1 VRCVLVHSCC
11 FFYCY
16 FLVAILAVAVVV
28 VAVVVC
34 CVRTYSV
41 LLPFFPLPTTTY
53 TAVPRCDFWHPTA
66 PNGVSTT
73 RLCNY
78 FFEPRGCAKDAR
90 CDFLHVPRELLPIE
104 AFQSPKNRGLDP
116 MSRGGAPGGGFQG
129 MGMGGGMGG
138 MGGGMGGMVMPP
150 SGSPMGRMGG
160 SSGGADL
167 IAKPAMPTTASETG
181 NTRVCQYYGAGQTPK
196 ISLLAARATFIILP
210 IPLQLV
216 AASRAI
222 AATLCTR
229 HAQGVQQHDHQPK
242 ATHRLQPTA
251 TGATLE
257 ATLGG
262 RRQWIR
268 VIPGP
273 PGTPPTGEDTARN
286 SQHRTTA
293 SSTCTRR
300 RHTGR
305 CRTRA

>member
-1 VRCVLVHSCC
+1 LLLLLLLSLLLFIFAVLV
-11 FFYCY
+11 
-16 FLVAILAVAVVV
+16 VAVVV
-28 VAVVVC
+28 VAVAIC
-34 CVRTYSV
+34 CGHEHSI
-41 LLPFFPLPTTTY
+41 LLPVFPLPTTTH

-116 MSRGGAPGGGFQG
+116 LGRGGPPGGGGGSGSGFQG

-138 MGGGMGGMVMPP
+138 MNVPP
-150 SGSPMGRMGG
+150 AGSPMGRMGG
-160 SSGGADL
+160 SSGGADH

-181 NTRVCQYYGAGQTPK
+181 NTRVCQYYGAGQTPQT
-196 ISLLAARATFIILP
+196 SLLAAWSTYLIFP
-210 IPLQLV
+210 NPLQLV

-229 HAQGVQQHDHQPK
+229 HAWGGQQHHLKPK
-242 ATHRLQPTA
+242 ATHPLLPTA

-257 ATLGG
+257 VTLEA

-268 VIPGP
+268 LTPGP
-273 PGTPPTGEDTARN
+273 PGTPPTGEDTAR
-286 SQHRTTA
+286 SIHKRPTA
-293 SSTCTRR
+293 SNTCTRR
-300 RHTGR
+300 RRTGR
-305 CRTRA
+305 CRTRAWVEV